1 MCGIFGWVAKSE
13 GLEADKIADARQ
25 ATAKLA
31 HRGPDHQGEWHDK
44 SVFMGHRRLS
54 IIDLSQAAHQPF
66 QGVDGRFVLAYNGE
80 VYNYLEL
87 QDELRNEG
95 EVFATHSDT
104 EVVLAAI
111 RRWGTGALS
120 KFDGMFAFALHDR
133 QSGRHLLARD
143 FLGQKPLYYAVT
155 EKGLVYA
162 SELSPLLELP
172 GFSFALDRAAFRR
185 FLLRGYYGWDETP
198 IREIRKLPPG
208 HLLFYENGQARLERY
223 WHSVPGENSLDIG
236 EDEAVAELDRLLARS
251 CREGLRSDVPYGV
264 FLSGGIDSSLVL
276 AYCHDVQPDIRAF
289 CVGMGEKDFDES
301 SKADL
306 MIRHLGIKQAK
317 TFIMDGEAVQA
328 SLERVFTTLD
338 EPHGDPGYVN
348 AAFLAA
354 SCRPH
359 LTVALAGDGGDEL
372 FAGYAPFAGLLGAAL
387 LAALPDFM
395 IALIK
400 RSARLVPASDTYLN
414 LRFKLDAYLRGFPS
428 SDPERFDRW
437 LSGMDESDCRAL
449 SGDAGNPFADLP
461 HLLKATAKA
470 GRLDQLL
477 HYYQTLFLPEFVCLH
492 TDRAAMR
499 SSLEV
504 RAPLLSRPL
513 IEFANRL
520 PAGMKMPRGNLKH
533 LLKRLAEK
541 KGLPPAIIA
550 QKKQGFTFPVARWL
564 KGPLKSRL
572 QALTLRPGWSQGLID
587 QDVLGRMIDEHLAGT
602 ANHYRTL
609 YHLMAFQAWRE
620 RYPTLGLSDH

>member
-1 MCGIFGWVAKSE
+1 MCGIFGFVGKAGAFCDSE
-13 GLEADKIADARQ
+13 LKAARA
-25 ATAKLA
+25 ATARLA
-31 HRGPDHQGEWHDK
+31 HRGPDHQGEWQDG

-54 IIDLSQAAHQPF
+54 ILDLSEAAHQPF
-66 QGVDGRFVLAYNGE
+66 HDAEGRFVLAYNGE

-87 QDELRNEG
+87 QDELAKEG
-95 EVFATHSDT
+95 ESFATHSDT
-104 EVVLAAI
+104 EVVLAAVK
-111 RRWGTGALS
+111 RWGTGALA

-143 FLGQKPLYYAVT
+143 FLGQKPLYYAAT
-155 EKGLVYA
+155 ERGLIYA

-172 GFSFALDRAAFRR
+172 GFSFTLDRQAFGRY
-185 FLLRGYYGWDETP
+185 LLRGYYGGDETP
-198 IREIRKLPPG
+198 IQEIRKLPPG
-208 HLLFYENGQARLERY
+208 HLLIYDNGRARLERY

-236 EDEAVAELDRLLARS
+236 EAEAVAELDRLLARS
-251 CREGLRSDVPYGV
+251 CKEGLRSDVPYGV

-276 AYCHDVQPDIRAF
+276 AYCRDVQPGIRAF

-301 SKADL
+301 SKAAL
-306 MIRHLGIKQAK
+306 MVRHLGIKQAQ
-317 TFIMDGEAVQA
+317 TFVMDGKAVQDG
-328 SLERVFTTLD
+328 LERVFATLD

-372 FAGYAPFAGLLGAAL
+372 FAGYAPFAGLRGARW

-400 RSARLVPASDTYLN
+400 ASARLVPASDSYLN
-414 LRFKLDAYLRGFPS
+414 LRFKLDAYLRGFPGT
-428 SDPERFDRW
+428 DPERFDRW
-437 LSGMDESDCRAL
+437 LSGMDESDYRAL
-449 SGDAGNPFADLP
+449 SGETRNPFADLP
-461 HLLKATAKA
+461 HLLKATAGA
-470 GRLDQLL
+470 NRLDRLL

-520 PAGMKMPRGNLKH
+520 PAALKMPGGNLKH

-541 KGLPPAIIA
+541 KGLPAAIIA

-564 KGPLKSRL
+564 KGPLKQRL
-572 QALTLRPGWSQGLID
+572 QALTARSDWAQGLID
-587 QDVLGRMIDEHLAGT
+587 QEVLRRMIGEHLSGA

-620 RYPTLGLSDH
+620 RYPILRLSDH